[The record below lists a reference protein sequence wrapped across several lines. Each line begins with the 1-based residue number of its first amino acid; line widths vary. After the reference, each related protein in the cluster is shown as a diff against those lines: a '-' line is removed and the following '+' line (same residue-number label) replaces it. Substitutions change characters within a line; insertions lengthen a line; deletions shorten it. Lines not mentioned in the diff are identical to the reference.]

1 MIGETVSHYRILGPL
16 GAGGMGQVYKAEDA
30 RLGRSVALKFLS
42 PDLETDFAARERFE
56 REARAVSALN
66 HPGICTLYDIGEYA
80 PPAGGAPR
88 PYLVMELLEGQ
99 TLRQRMAGRALPADD
114 FLDIAI
120 QIADALEAAHSLGI
134 IHRDL
139 KPANIFITV
148 RGHAKILDFG
158 LAKQASLSSIGHD
171 DPTIDSASTAQ
182 LTSPGSTLGTI
193 AYMSPE
199 QARGAVLDARS
210 DLFSLGAVLYEMATG
225 QPAFGGITPAVVF
238 DAILNRAPA
247 PPMQLNPALPPKFQE
262 ILAKALE
269 KDRELRYQTA
279 SEMRADLKR
288 LKRDIDS
295 ARMTSVTGA
304 WSTGPAASA
313 SANPSGSAAPAI
325 PGSGSNPTSPAA
337 SDSGWATPQ
346 PSSSVAP
353 PATAFPSSSPAA
365 PSGSAPS
372 APLSGEFPAPATR
385 SRGLIATIVILA
397 LLLIAGGLYQWRHLN
412 HVSVAN
418 LPPAEM
424 TITSETSSGSVNPA
438 IISADGKWMAYATSE
453 RGQSAIHIRQIATGS
468 DVQALPP
475 APGDTSGLT
484 FSLDGNYLYYSFHPP
499 GQRISTLYA
508 VPSLGGTPRMILAD
522 VDSPISFA
530 PDGKR
535 FVFVRDDPTKQYT
548 AVLIANS
555 DGTGERLL
563 AQRAAPH
570 FFSDNGPAWSPD
582 GQRIALAA
590 MDAGPHTVFYP
601 VVLDV
606 STGHESRLGT
616 TDWGYLRQFAWLP
629 GGSGIVF
636 AGSAGIQ
643 SLNSQLW
650 LITYPGAVARR
661 ITNDLNLY
669 VGASITADGKSL
681 LTIQATIASDIWIV
695 PWTAAADPGAGR
707 SVTSGTQLA
716 NGYTGIA
723 WLSSGQII
731 NSYYGSGQLRM
742 MQSDA
747 QGGSSRRLQLNGAAS
762 IAPAPC
768 QKGGF
773 VYSAGESLNSSIY
786 LWTSSG
792 SRQLTQGPHDSF
804 PACSPDG
811 KWLIYD
817 TDSATN
823 IHLMKAPLDA
833 FTQAVP
839 LGASSGAFGNV
850 VASFSPDGRWVAALG
865 RTTTSAT
872 QHNAIVI
879 LDARDGSQ
887 RAAYPL
893 PLDALSHTEGGR
905 VLAWAPDGKGVVF
918 IRHTEE
924 VGNLW
929 LQPVDTSHFDKAPAP
944 REITHYASGD
954 IFSVTFSPDGKN
966 MALSRG
972 HESND
977 AVLISH
983 FH

>member
-1 MIGETVSHYRILGPL
+1 
-16 GAGGMGQVYKAEDA
+16 MGQVYKAEDS

-42 PDLETDFAARERFE
+42 PDLETDAAARERFE

-66 HPGICTLYDIGEYA
+66 HPGICILYDIGEYT
-80 PPAGGAPR
+80 PPAGGLPR

-99 TLRQRMAGRALPADD
+99 TLRQRMGGRALPADD

-139 KPANIFITV
+139 KPANIFITL
-148 RGHAKILDFG
+148 RGQAKILDFG
-158 LAKQASLSSIGHD
+158 LAKQASLSSVGHD
-171 DPTIDSASTAQ
+171 DPTIDSGSTAQ

-199 QARGAVLDARS
+199 QARGASLDPRS

-225 QPAFGGITPAVVF
+225 QPAFGGATPAVVF

-247 PPMQLNPALPPKFQE
+247 PPMQLNPALPPKLQD

-295 ARMTSVTGA
+295 ARMAPASGA
-304 WSTGPAASA
+304 WSTGVGPVSPASPTPSSSLPAAS
-313 SANPSGSAAPAI
+313 GSA
-325 PGSGSNPTSPAA
+325 SNPASPAA
-337 SDSGWATPQ
+337 SDSGWVTLQ
-346 PSSSVAP
+346 PTSGAQPV
-353 PATAFPSSSPAA
+353 AA
-365 PSGSAPS
+365 PSGSSPS
-372 APLSGEFPAPATR
+372 ATLSGVSPAPATR

-397 LLLIAGGLYQWRHLN
+397 LLLIAGGLYQWRHL
-412 HVSVAN
+412 SVAPVAN
-418 LPPAEM
+418 FSAPEM
-424 TITSETSSGSVNPA
+424 TITSETSAGSVGPA
-438 IISADGKWMAYATSE
+438 AISDDGKWMAYAASE
-453 RGQSAIHIRQIATGS
+453 RGQTSIHIRQIATGS

-475 APGDTSGLT
+475 APGDTNGLT

-499 GQRISTLYA
+499 GQRINTLYA
-508 VPSLGGTPRMILAD
+508 VPSLGGSPRTVLAG

-535 FVFVRDDPTKQYT
+535 FVFVRNDPARQST

-555 DGTGERLL
+555 DGSGEHLL
-563 AQRAAPH
+563 AQRSASH
-570 FFSDNGPAWSPD
+570 YFTSDGPAWSPD
-582 GQRIALAA
+582 GQRVALGAL
-590 MDAGPHTVFYP
+590 DVGSPTVFYP
-601 VVLDV
+601 LLLDV
-606 STGHESRLGT
+606 ATGHESRLGT

-636 AGSAGIQ
+636 AGSVGTQ

-650 LITYPGAVARR
+650 LLTYPGAVARR

-695 PWTAAADPGAGR
+695 PWAAAADPAAGR
-707 SVTSGTQLA
+707 SITSGTQLA

-723 WLSSGQII
+723 WLSSGQIV
-731 NSYYGSGQLRM
+731 NAFYGSGQLRM
-742 MQSDA
+742 MLSDP
-747 QGGSSRRLQLNGAAS
+747 QGGSSRRLQLSGPAS

-768 QKGGF
+768 QNGGF
-773 VYSAGESLNSSIY
+773 VYSAGVSLNSSIY
-786 LWTSSG
+786 LWTPSG
-792 SRQLTQGPHDSF
+792 SRPLTKGPHDSF

-811 KWLIYD
+811 KWFIYD
-817 TDSATN
+817 ADSATN

-833 FTQAVP
+833 SSQAVP
-839 LGASSGAFGNV
+839 FGSSSGPLGNV
-850 VASFSPDGRWVAALG
+850 VASFSPDGCWVAAIG
-865 RTTTSAT
+865 SATTTST

-893 PLDALSHTEGGR
+893 PPDALSHTEGGR
-905 VLAWAPDGKGVVF
+905 VLAWAPDGSGVVF

-929 LQPVDTSHFDKAPAP
+929 LQPVDTSHFDKVPVP
-944 REITHYASGD
+944 REVTHYASGD

-972 HESND
+972 HESSD